1 MKQPNKTANAIP
13 EISSL
18 VNKKIGNTTYEINIF
33 FMVSGKETM
42 NDKIIRLIKND
53 LLESA

>member
-1 MKQPNKTANAIP
+1 MKQPNKTENAIP
-13 EISSL
+13 EISSPT
-18 VNKKIGNTTYEINIF
+18 NKKIGNTTYEINMF
-33 FMVSGKETM
+33 FLASGKENI